1 MKEIKNKILESIANE
16 EFNNELIGDKIK
28 LQNKINE
35 LQKLIDVINI
45 LQPVK
50 NENK

>member
-16 EFNNELIGDKIK
+16 QFNPELIRDNIK

-35 LQKLIDVINI
+35 LQKLIDVINV

>member
-1 MKEIKNKILESIANE
+1 MKEIKNKILESISNE

-35 LQKLIDVINI
+35 LQKLIDVINV

-50 NENK
+50 N